1 MSQKTSS
8 KLPEGASVLELEPYE
23 LSVPLA
29 IEVAE
34 LGASDAAVRALGGDE
49 ALDVVREKRE
59 ARSDKTNG
67 GGPQSN
73 GADPKSS
80 DAEPVTAEED
90 AAA

>member
-1 MSQKTSS
+1 MNQESSS

-29 IEVAE
+29 VEVAE
-34 LGASDAAVRALGGDE
+34 LGASDAAVRALGGDQ

-59 ARSDKTNG
+59 ARSAKANG
-67 GGPQSN
+67 GDPDGN
-73 GADPKSS
+73 GSRPESS
-80 DAEPVTAEED
+80 DAEPVAAEED

>member
-1 MSQKTSS
+1 M
-8 KLPEGASVLELEPYE
+8 LELEPYG

-59 ARSDKTNG
+59 ARSAKSNG
-67 GGPQSN
+67 GDPHSN
-73 GADPKSS
+73 GAHSESS
-80 DAEPVTAEED
+80 DAEPVAAEED